1 MAVGQSLTTGRPTAA
16 YSRDK
21 KGFLLRTAKSVS
33 EIQSNVNNL
42 ADVLVFL
49 EVLGYSAKTAREHGF
64 RDMRDLAR
72 QVYEVIDYFSP
83 GTGASSKALQYRMP
97 PVSRRL
103 LEGLALAAPWLMM
116 LPLLFVFGVSLW
128 MDWRLPLAPM
138 TALALGLL
146 VGMMVSEGHVW
157 MYSRLLLFYK
167 SQTNLAETRRVI
179 KRSYALFAA
188 TLAAT
193 VAMLLA
199 AAVMAN
205 VPLGLMAIA
214 LVSTVTMASHRF
226 SFTVVYTLRKVLLSV
241 VAYSAAFGGLLG
253 VYFLTPAMIPDQ
265 VTRYLAALGAAF
277 VILTIFAVY
286 CTRMM
291 YSPGPAKATA
301 EAPHFYKPLFI
312 NKETLRSRFEIQ
324 LWENAPYYLYG
335 TFFII
340 MLFGDRLISWF
351 YNPDRLVGGSVLPL
365 VFNAA
370 YHRGADIAL
379 LVVFPIGL
387 VQYVRDGHIFAML
400 HNLSLESPSTD
411 PSALDR
417 FVRRRYLT
425 ALVTSVSIS
434 GFIAAL
440 LIIFAPT
447 VMVWLNGSSVSE
459 EILRVA
465 AFGNVFLAVFTVNS
479 AYIMFLNRAKSLA
492 VIALVCASI
501 VGVGGAVLG
510 QFGFQYIVLAYFG
523 SCVMAASLSSL
534 KLRRLMQRPASLF
547 FARYS

>member
-1 MAVGQSLTTGRPTAA
+1 MTA
-16 YSRDK
+16 YSRGK

-49 EVLGYSAKTAREHGF
+49 EVLGYSAKTARDHGF

-83 GTGASSKALQYRMP
+83 RTATPSQHLQYRMP
-97 PVSRRL
+97 PVSRRF

-128 MDWRLPLAPM
+128 MDWHLPLGPM

-146 VGMMVSEGHVW
+146 IGMMISEGHVW

-167 SQTNLAETRRVI
+167 AQTNLAETRRVI
-179 KRSYALFAA
+179 KRSYALFTV

-193 VAMLLA
+193 VAVLLG
-199 AAVMAN
+199 AAVLASI
-205 VPLGLMAIA
+205 PLGLVAIA
-214 LVSTVTMASHRF
+214 LMSTITMSTHRF

-241 VAYSAAFGGLLG
+241 VAYGAAFTGLLT
-253 VYFLTPAMIPDQ
+253 VYFTTAALIPDP
-265 VTRYLAALGAAF
+265 VTRYLAALGTAF
-277 VILTIFAVY
+277 VILSIFAAY
-286 CTRMM
+286 CTRIMF
-291 YSPGPAKATA
+291 SPGPAKATV
-301 EAPHFYKPLFI
+301 EAPNFYKPLFI

-340 MLFGDRLISWF
+340 MLFGDRIISWF
-351 YNPDRLVGGSVLPL
+351 YNPARLAANPVLPL

-387 VQYVRDGHIFAML
+387 VQYVRDGHIFAMM

-425 ALVTSVSIS
+425 ALSISVSIS

-440 LIIFAPT
+440 LILFAPT
-447 VMVWLNGSSVSE
+447 LMVWLNGSSVSV

-465 AFGNVFLAVFTVNS
+465 ALGNVFLSVFTVNS
-479 AYIMFLNRAKSLA
+479 AYIMFLNKAKVLA
-492 VIALVCASI
+492 AIAFVCALI
-501 VGVGGAVLG
+501 VGVGGAVIG
-510 QFGFQYIVLAYFG
+510 QFGFQDIVFAYFC
-523 SCVMAASLSSL
+523 SCVTAAALSSL
-534 KLRRLMQRPASLF
+534 QLRLLMRRPASLF
-547 FARYS
+547 FARFA